1 MATSRPPAIIDN
13 GTGYTKMGYAGN
25 YQPNFIVPTVIS
37 TIDEKMA
44 TTSGMST
51 RVADLDFYIGDE
63 AMKKRAG
70 YNIDYPIK
78 HGTIRSWDNMEKFWQ
93 RCIFQYMRF
102 DPEEHYVMLTEPP
115 LNSPENREY
124 TAEVMFET
132 FSVPGLYIAVQAV
145 LALCAAK
152 LSSKKAEDA
161 SVTGTV
167 IDSGDGV
174 THIIPVVEGYVIGSC
189 IKHIPLAGRDVTNFI
204 LQFLRDRGENIPS
217 EDQLSVARIIKE
229 KYCYVCK
236 DLVEEYKAYDEDQ
249 LAGTQKKFKTYSHT
263 HKKTGKT
270 YPVDVG
276 YERFLGPE
284 IFFTPEMFSEQFAT
298 PLAEVCDSTILK
310 CPIDTIR
317 SLYKFI
323 TLSGGST
330 MFKNF
335 APRLQRDIR
344 KKTEARDQKR
354 AEAFKDIELRKMEVK
369 VIKHKWQRFA
379 VWFGGS
385 MLSSQ
390 PQFLGK
396 FHTREQYEE
405 EGPRIARASRVF
417 SDLAS

>member
-37 TIDEKMA
+37 TIDEKKA
-44 TTSGMST
+44 ASSGLST
-51 RVADLDFYIGDE
+51 RVADLDFYIGDK
-63 AMKKRAG
+63 ALQKREG

-78 HGTIRSWDNMEKFWQ
+78 HGIIDNWDNMEKYWQ

-132 FSVPGLYIAVQAV
+132 FNVPGLYIAVQAV

-152 LSSKKAEDA
+152 LSGKAEDA
-161 SVTGTV
+161 RVTGTV

-174 THIIPVVEGYVIGSC
+174 THVIPVVDGYVIGSC

-204 LQFLRDRGENIPS
+204 LEFLRNRGEKIPS
-217 EDQLSVARIIKE
+217 EDQLDVARMIKE
-229 KYCYVCK
+229 RYCYVCK
-236 DLVEEYKAYDEDQ
+236 DLVDEYKAYDADDEKTK
-249 LAGTQKKFKTYSHT
+249 AKFKKYNHV

-270 YPVDVG
+270 FPVDVG

-284 IFFTPEMFSEQFAT
+284 IFFTPEMFSEQFDK
-298 PLAEVCDSTILK
+298 PLAEIVDSTILN

-317 SLYKFI
+317 SLYKYI

-344 KKTEARDQKR
+344 RKTEARDKKR
-354 AEAFKDIELRKMEVK
+354 EAAFPGMQLKKMEVK

-385 MLSSQ
+385 MLASQ

-396 FHTREQYEE
+396 FHTKAQYDE

>member
-1 MATSRPPAIIDN
+1 MATSRPAAIIDN

-25 YQPNFIVPTVIS
+25 YQPNFIVPTIIS
-37 TIDEKMA
+37 TKNEKKA
-44 TTSGMST
+44 AKSGMNT
-51 RVADLDFYIGDE
+51 KVADLDFFIGNE
-63 AMKKRAG
+63 AAQKRAG
-70 YNIDYPIK
+70 YDIDCPIR
-78 HGTIRSWDNMEKFWQ
+78 HGVIDNWDNMEKYWQ

-132 FSVPGLYIAVQAV
+132 FNVPGLYIAVQAV

-152 LSSKKAEDA
+152 LSGKGVDDQ

-174 THIIPVVEGYVIGSC
+174 THVIPVVDGYVIGSC

-204 LQFLRDRGENIPS
+204 LQILRDRGEVIPP
-217 EDQLSVARIIKE
+217 EDQLGVARIIKE
-229 KYCYVCK
+229 KHCYVCK
-236 DLVEEYKAYDEDQ
+236 DLVAEFKAYDMDD
-249 LAGTQKKFKTYSHT
+249 GKSGKKFRKYNHV
-263 HKKTGKT
+263 HKKTKKVYT
-270 YPVDVG
+270 VDVG

-284 IFFTPEMFSEQFAT
+284 IFFTPEMFSEQFTT
-298 PLAEVCDSTILK
+298 PLAEVVDSTILN

-317 SLYKFI
+317 KLYKYI

-344 KKTEARDQKR
+344 RKTEARDAKR
-354 AEAFKDIELRKMEVK
+354 QQMVSDGTVLKKMDVK

-385 MLSSQ
+385 MLASQ
-390 PQFLGK
+390 PAFLGK
-396 FHTREQYEE
+396 FHTKKEYEE
-405 EGPRIARASRVF
+405 QGPRIARASRVF
-417 SDLAS
+417 SDLTG